1 MLVSHEIFHVH
12 VISRLT
18 MSNLLLFVV
27 YADDTSKE
35 ITHASQETASEEAD
49 TKRSKLLERDR
60 DRRKV
65 VSAAFEDLKE
75 STIPEEDGEEDL
87 EDMSINLS
95 STAMSS
101 LSSFKNKFQFSFSG
115 KNKVKIVDKIVRLLS
130 FKER

>member
-12 VISRLT
+12 VTSRLT
-18 MSNLLLFVV
+18 MLNLLLFVA
-27 YADDTSKE
+27 YAEE

-115 KNKVKIVDKIVRLLS
+115 KNKVKIVDKIVQLLS

>member
-18 MSNLLLFVV
+18 MLNLLLFVA
-27 YADDTSKE
+27 YAEE

-115 KNKVKIVDKIVRLLS
+115 KNKVKIVDKIVQLLS

>member
-12 VISRLT
+12 VTSRLT
-18 MSNLLLFVV
+18 MLNLLLFVA
-27 YADDTSKE
+27 YAEE

-95 STAMSS
+95 SSAMSS

-115 KNKVKIVDKIVRLLS
+115 KNKVNC
-130 FKER
+130 

>member
-12 VISRLT
+12 VTSRLT
-18 MSNLLLFVV
+18 MLNLLLFVA
-27 YADDTSKE
+27 YAEE

-75 STIPEEDGEEDL
+75 STIPEEDGEEDP

-115 KNKVKIVDKIVRLLS
+115 KNKVKIVDKIVQLLS

>member
-12 VISRLT
+12 VTSRLT
-18 MSNLLLFVV
+18 MLNLLLFVA
-27 YADDTSKE
+27 YAEE

-95 STAMSS
+95 SSAMSS

-115 KNKVKIVDKIVRLLS
+115 KNKVKIVDKIVQLLS

>member
-18 MSNLLLFVV
+18 MLNLLLFVA
-27 YADDTSKE
+27 YAEE

>member
-18 MSNLLLFVV
+18 MLNLLLFVA
-27 YADDTSKE
+27 YAEE

-75 STIPEEDGEEDL
+75 STIPEEDGEEDP

-115 KNKVKIVDKIVRLLS
+115 KNKVKIVDKIVQLLS

>member
-12 VISRLT
+12 VTSRLT
-18 MSNLLLFVV
+18 MLNLLFFVG

-35 ITHASQETASEEAD
+35 ITYASQETASEEAD

-95 STAMSS
+95 SSAMSS

-115 KNKVKIVDKIVRLLS
+115 KNKVNC
-130 FKER
+130 

>member
-18 MSNLLLFVV
+18 NLNLLLFVV

-35 ITHASQETASEEAD
+35 ITHASQETASEAD

-115 KNKVKIVDKIVRLLS
+115 KNKVKIVDIIVRLLS

>member
-18 MSNLLLFVV
+18 MLNLLLFVA
-27 YADDTSKE
+27 YAEE

-95 STAMSS
+95 SSAMSS

-115 KNKVKIVDKIVRLLS
+115 KNKVKIVDKIVQLLS

>member
-1 MLVSHEIFHVH
+1 MLVSHEIFHLH

-18 MSNLLLFVV
+18 MLNLLLFVA
-27 YADDTSKE
+27 YAEE

>member
-18 MSNLLLFVV
+18 NLNLLLFVV

-35 ITHASQETASEEAD
+35 ITHASQETASEAD

-95 STAMSS
+95 SSAMSS

-115 KNKVKIVDKIVRLLS
+115 KNKVNC
-130 FKER
+130 